1 MQRSDRRIELPC
13 FLSIQDFALSASLRC
28 FYRSM
33 TQQWYTLDNVH
44 EIASPALLIYQE
56 RMVENL
62 RRMLAMVGGD
72 ATRLRPHIKT
82 HKVPEIVSLHLEH
95 GITKF
100 KCATIAE
107 AEMLALACAP
117 DVLLAYQPVGPNI
130 QRLVTLIQRFP
141 QTRFSTIADNEHSIR
156 ELSAAI
162 SGARLE
168 LDIFLDLDCG
178 MHRTGVPPDA
188 SAIKL
193 YKLIAGSP
201 GLRAAGLQAYDGHIV
216 DKDPAVRARN
226 CDIGS
231 EPVQNLV
238 SQLKKESL
246 SVPRIV
252 AGGTPTFPF
261 HARRGPEFDCS
272 PGTCVL
278 WDYSYATKCG
288 ELDFLF
294 AALVL
299 TRVVSKPAPNR
310 LCLDLGHK
318 AIASENPHP
327 RVHLLDLPDAK
338 FVMHS
343 EEHLVIETG
352 QANRFEIGDA
362 LYGVPWHVCPTVALH
377 SEVIVV
383 NGSTAGRHWPVT
395 ARARRLSI

>member
-1 MQRSDRRIELPC
+1 
-13 FLSIQDFALSASLRC
+13 
-28 FYRSM
+28 M
-33 TQQWYTLDNVH
+33 TAAWYKLDNVG
-44 EIASPALLIYQE
+44 EVASPALLIYYE

-62 RRMLAMVGGD
+62 RRMLAIVGGD
-72 ATRLRPHIKT
+72 GSRLRPHIKT
-82 HKVPEIVSLHLEH
+82 HKVPEIISLHLEQ

-107 AEMLALACAP
+107 AEMLALAGAR

-130 QRLVTLIQRFP
+130 HRLARLIQRFP
-141 QTRFSTIADNEHSIR
+141 QTRFSTIVDNERSIR
-156 ELSAAI
+156 EISATI
-162 SGARLE
+162 SGAGLE

-178 MHRTGVPPDA
+178 MHRTGVPADD
-188 SAIKL
+188 SALEL
-193 YKLIAGSP
+193 YRLITKSP
-201 GLRAAGLQAYDGHIV
+201 ALRAAGLQAYDGHIV
-216 DKDPAVRARN
+216 DKDPEVRARN
-226 CDIGS
+226 C
-231 EPVQNLV
+231 EAALAPVLNLAA
-238 SQLKKESL
+238 QLKSENL
-246 SVPRIV
+246 TVPRIV

-261 HARRGPEFDCS
+261 HARRGPEVDCS

-278 WDYSYATKCG
+278 WDFSYETKCPDLG
-288 ELDFLF
+288 FLF

-338 FVMHS
+338 FMMHS
-343 EEHLVIETG
+343 EEHLVIETE

-383 NGSTAGRHWPVT
+383 NGTTAGSHWPVT